1 VSSPR
6 TFVGIKHGSLGGL
19 ELRQTFLARPRLTP
33 DAAGIFRSVTLQAF
47 LLLLG
52 IKSKGAFLRR
62 ITTIPLLHS
71 LNMLFTIICIF
82 VASVAAHVLS
92 VNDCSQWNDGSQI
105 CVRANLY
112 RDGTLASEITTESDS
127 FLHGCRGGAM
137 VVGSD
142 DAGKALWT
150 TKLQGKAACSL
161 GDTSC
166 ASFQRH
172 EIVAHVDTEAAKH
185 TSRIHLFYNFDGN
198 ICEERSNKA

>member
-1 VSSPR
+1 M
-6 TFVGIKHGSLGGL
+6 
-19 ELRQTFLARPRLTP
+19 
-33 DAAGIFRSVTLQAF
+33 
-47 LLLLG
+47 
-52 IKSKGAFLRR
+52 SKGAFLRR
-62 ITTIPLLHS
+62 ITTKIQPPMHFLS
-71 LNMLFTIICIF
+71 ILFCIF

-105 CVRANLY
+105 CVRGNLY
-112 RDGTLASEITTESDS
+112 RDGTLACEITTESDS

-137 VVGSD
+137 AVGSD

-172 EIVAHVDTEAAKH
+172 EVVAHVDTEAAKH
-185 TSRIHLFYNFDGN
+185 TCRIHLFYNFDGN
-198 ICEERSNKA
+198 ICSERSNKV